1 MCGRSRERK
10 RRSSILEML
19 LRLDIGRKFAGSD
32 DESPGFFRMGVTS
45 ACLKEAGKVPCENE
59 RFASLA
65 MSMEKTPEHDLIS
78 DVGTKS
84 RADDLAGSELRMP
97 KTSLG
102 VTGESKSR
110 VGPV

>member
-1 MCGRSRERK
+1 MISFQDQIPGSEDGSPDFSR
-10 RRSSILEML
+10 
-19 LRLDIGRKFAGSD
+19 IGVMR
-32 DESPGFFRMGVTS
+32 

-65 MSMEKTPEHDLIS
+65 MSVEKTPEHDLRS

-84 RADDLAGSELRMP
+84 RAEDLGGIELRMP

-110 VGPV
+110 VGHSVSAVRDGCRQ